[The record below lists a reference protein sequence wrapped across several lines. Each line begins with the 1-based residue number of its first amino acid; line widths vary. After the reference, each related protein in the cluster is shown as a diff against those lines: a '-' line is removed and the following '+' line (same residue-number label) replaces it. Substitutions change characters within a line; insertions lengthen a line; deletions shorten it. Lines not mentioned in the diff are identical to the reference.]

1 MKRNTINKELGSL
14 WIFHINND
22 ISGSSQDNLPFSK
35 GTSWCRIE
43 RNEYTI
49 NSKILC

>member
-22 ISGSSQDNLPFSK
+22 ISGLSQDNLPFSK
-35 GTSWCRIE
+35 GTSIHNNNKKATW
-43 RNEYTI
+43 
-49 NSKILC
+49 